1 MIEHLE
7 WNLYMY
13 IYMVIFGICKL
24 KILKCT
30 VPAKASKKNDSF
42 LMIWVICHILLK
54 AYSSMQQEILFM
66 TYRSG
71 KNFSTN

>member
-1 MIEHLE
+1 
-7 WNLYMY
+7 MY
-13 IYMVIFGICKL
+13 CACESIQ
-24 KILKCT
+24 
-30 VPAKASKKNDSF
+30 KNDSF

>member
-13 IYMVIFGICKL
+13 LYMVIFGICKL

-30 VPAKASKKNDSF
+30 VPAKVSKKMIVFYNDLENMSYF
-42 LMIWVICHILLK
+42 
-54 AYSSMQQEILFM
+54 A
-66 TYRSG
+66 
-71 KNFSTN
+71 